1 MRNMSQIIEGVTTD
15 FIKQHNPLP
24 QESACSEQVV
34 DDVNDVLTI
43 ENTARQKG
51 AQLKLLT
58 DLPRLSMEI
67 LISNRDDIA
76 LVAPMDKSLVIK
88 PSDYSTEQKVKF
100 PLAIYQ
106 WSGRNEGVWEV
117 ITNPH
122 GAFYELAKRYK
133 ADISDK
139 EVSQLFMG
147 VKLRA
152 KVIQKCAIPYY
163 VAVDNGIFDVKNK
176 KLYPFSMDRVFTNK
190 IHTPLDFSVTNPHIY
205 FDEDGS
211 TLDVESWFQSL
222 GDSEFVLSILEVIQ
236 RACIPLAKHNKMCL
250 FYNTYGNNG
259 KGTIC
264 QLIRNLIGNSD
275 DVVNIPLSE
284 FSAEFGLA
292 NLPKATAI
300 VCDENDMGYIKGM
313 ANLKAVI
320 TGDSVTIKQ
329 KYQTAFDFSFN
340 GLVLECVNELP
351 RVDDKTKSFERR
363 LHIIP
368 FSASFT
374 SNERKYIKG
383 QFIYM
388 DCVKKYILKK
398 VLVDMEYRESFTETS
413 LTKSALSEYR
423 LYSNSV
429 HAFLEEILPRC
440 KWNLLPATDFLYE
453 IYKGWYRKTVPSGK
467 VIDRNDFIDGVKEYV
482 NSSLKE
488 NPSFEWEWTDD
499 TRSNGYIDP
508 TVREPLLL
516 EYQITTMATPMNIS
530 TNRPY
535 PNNLKLKYSG
545 LKRRKVVAVQGADD
559 DSDV

>member
-1 MRNMSQIIEGVTTD
+1 MKNMSQIIEGVTTD

-24 QESACSEQVV
+24 QESACSEKVV
-34 DDVNDVLTI
+34 DDINDFLTI

-51 AQLKLLT
+51 AQFKLLT
-58 DLPRLSMEI
+58 DLPRLAMEI
-67 LISNRDDIA
+67 LISNRADIA
-76 LVAPMDKSLVIK
+76 LVAPMDKSLSNK
-88 PSDYSTEQKVKF
+88 PSAYSTEQKIKF

-106 WSGRNEGVWEV
+106 CSGGNEGVWEV
-117 ITNPH
+117 INNPQ

-147 VKLRA
+147 VKLRG

-176 KLYPFSMDRVFTNK
+176 KLYPFSMDFVFTNK

-222 GDSEFVLSILEVIQ
+222 GDSEFVLNVLEVIQ

-264 QLIRNLIGNSD
+264 QLIRNLIGID
-275 DVVNIPLSE
+275 YVVSIQLSE
-284 FSAEFGLA
+284 FSEQFGLA

-329 KYQTAFDFSFN
+329 KYQTAFDFSFS

-368 FSASFT
+368 FTASFT
-374 SNERKYIKG
+374 GNERKYIKE

-429 HAFLEEILPRC
+429 YAFLEEILPRC

-467 VIDRNDFIDGVKEYV
+467 VIGRNDFIDGVKEYV

>member
-1 MRNMSQIIEGVTTD
+1 MG
-15 FIKQHNPLP
+15 
-24 QESACSEQVV
+24 
-34 DDVNDVLTI
+34 
-43 ENTARQKG
+43 
-51 AQLKLLT
+51 
-58 DLPRLSMEI
+58 
-67 LISNRDDIA
+67 SNH
-76 LVAPMDKSLVIK
+76 
-88 PSDYSTEQKVKF
+88 E
-100 PLAIYQ
+100 
-106 WSGRNEGVWEV
+106 
-117 ITNPH
+117 PH

-176 KLYPFSMDRVFTNK
+176 KLYPFSMDFVFTNK

-222 GDSEFVLSILEVIQ
+222 GDSEFVLNVLEVIQ

-467 VIDRNDFIDGVKEYV
+467 AIGRNDFIDGVKEYV

-488 NPSFEWEWTDD
+488 NPAFEWEWTDD

>member
-1 MRNMSQIIEGVTTD
+1 MRNTSQIIEGVTTD

-24 QESACSEQVV
+24 QESACSEKVV
-34 DDVNDVLTI
+34 DDINDVLTI

-51 AQLKLLT
+51 AQFKLLT
-58 DLPRLSMEI
+58 DLPRLAMEI
-67 LISNRDDIA
+67 LISNRADIA
-76 LVAPMDKSLVIK
+76 LVAPMDKSLSNK
-88 PSDYSTEQKVKF
+88 PSAYSTEQKIKF

-106 WSGRNEGVWEV
+106 WSGGNEGVWEI

-176 KLYPFSMDRVFTNK
+176 KLYPFSMDFVFTNK

-222 GDSEFVLSILEVIQ
+222 GDSEMVLSILEVIQ

-264 QLIRNLIGNSD
+264 QLIRNLIGID
-275 DVVNIPLSE
+275 YVVSIQLSE
-284 FSAEFGLA
+284 FSEQFGLA

-329 KYQTAFDFSFN
+329 KYQTAFDFSFS

-368 FSASFT
+368 FTASFT
-374 SNERKYIKG
+374 SNERKYIKE

-429 HAFLEEILPRC
+429 YAFLEEILPRC

-453 IYKGWYRKTVPSGK
+453 IYKVWYRKTVPSGK
-467 VIDRNDFIDGVKEYV
+467 VIGRNDFIDGIKEYV

-508 TVREPLLL
+508 TVREPLLI

>member
-1 MRNMSQIIEGVTTD
+1 
-15 FIKQHNPLP
+15 
-24 QESACSEQVV
+24 
-34 DDVNDVLTI
+34 
-43 ENTARQKG
+43 
-51 AQLKLLT
+51 
-58 DLPRLSMEI
+58 
-67 LISNRDDIA
+67 
-76 LVAPMDKSLVIK
+76 
-88 PSDYSTEQKVKF
+88 
-100 PLAIYQ
+100 
-106 WSGRNEGVWEV
+106 
-117 ITNPH
+117 
-122 GAFYELAKRYK
+122 
-133 ADISDK
+133 
-139 EVSQLFMG
+139 
-147 VKLRA
+147 
-152 KVIQKCAIPYY
+152 
-163 VAVDNGIFDVKNK
+163 
-176 KLYPFSMDRVFTNK
+176 MDRVFTNK

-222 GDSEFVLSILEVIQ
+222 GDSEFVLNVLEVIQ

-467 VIDRNDFIDGVKEYV
+467 AIGRNDFIDGVKEYV

-488 NPSFEWEWTDD
+488 NPAFEWEWTDD

-535 PNNLKLKYSG
+535 PNLKLKYSG

>member
-1 MRNMSQIIEGVTTD
+1 MSQIIEGVTTD

-24 QESACSEQVV
+24 QESACSEKVV
-34 DDVNDVLTI
+34 DDINDVLTI

-51 AQLKLLT
+51 AQFKLLT
-58 DLPRLSMEI
+58 DLPRLAMEI
-67 LISNRDDIA
+67 LISNRADIA
-76 LVAPMDKSLVIK
+76 LVAPMDKSLSNK
-88 PSDYSTEQKVKF
+88 PSAYSTEQKIKF

-106 WSGRNEGVWEV
+106 CSGGNEGVWEV
-117 ITNPH
+117 INNPQ

-147 VKLRA
+147 VKLRG

-176 KLYPFSMDRVFTNK
+176 KLYPFSMDFVFTNK

-222 GDSEFVLSILEVIQ
+222 GDSEFVLNVLEVIQ

-264 QLIRNLIGNSD
+264 QLIRNLIGID
-275 DVVNIPLSE
+275 YVVSIQLSE
-284 FSAEFGLA
+284 FSEQFGLA

-329 KYQTAFDFSFN
+329 KYQTAFDFSFS

-368 FSASFT
+368 FTASFT
-374 SNERKYIKG
+374 GNERKYIKE

-429 HAFLEEILPRC
+429 YAFLEEILPRC

-453 IYKGWYRKTVPSGK
+453 MYKAWYRKTVPSGK
-467 VIDRNDFIDGVKEYV
+467 AIGRNDFIDGVKEYV

-488 NPSFEWEWTDD
+488 NPAFEWEWTDD

>member
-1 MRNMSQIIEGVTTD
+1 MKNMSQIIEGVTTD

-24 QESACSEQVV
+24 QESACSEKVV
-34 DDVNDVLTI
+34 DDINDVLTI

-51 AQLKLLT
+51 AQFKLLT
-58 DLPRLSMEI
+58 DLPRLAMEI
-67 LISNRDDIA
+67 LISNRADIA
-76 LVAPMDKSLVIK
+76 LVAPMDKSLSNK
-88 PSDYSTEQKVKF
+88 PSAYSTEQKIKF

-106 WSGRNEGVWEV
+106 CSGGNEGVWEV
-117 ITNPH
+117 INNPQ

-147 VKLRA
+147 VKLRG

-176 KLYPFSMDRVFTNK
+176 KLYPFSMDFVFTNK

-222 GDSEFVLSILEVIQ
+222 GDSEFVLNVLEVIQ

-264 QLIRNLIGNSD
+264 QLIRNLIGID
-275 DVVNIPLSE
+275 YVVSIQLSE
-284 FSAEFGLA
+284 FSEQFGLA

-329 KYQTAFDFSFN
+329 KYQTAFDFSFS

-368 FSASFT
+368 FTASFT
-374 SNERKYIKG
+374 GNERKYIKE

-453 IYKGWYRKTVPSGK
+453 MYKAWYRKTVPSGK
-467 VIDRNDFIDGVKEYV
+467 AIGRNDFIDCVKEYV

-488 NPSFEWEWTDD
+488 NPAFEWEWTDY

>member
-163 VAVDNGIFDVKNK
+163 IAVDNGIFDVKNK

-329 KYQTAFDFSFN
+329 KYQTAF
-340 GLVLECVNELP
+340 
-351 RVDDKTKSFERR
+351 ERR

-467 VIDRNDFIDGVKEYV
+467 VIGRNDFIDGVKEYV

>member
-163 VAVDNGIFDVKNK
+163 VAVDNGIFDVKTKNSIH
-176 KLYPFSMDRVFTNK
+176 FRWTRVFHK
-190 IHTPLDFSVTNPHIY
+190 
-205 FDEDGS
+205 
-211 TLDVESWFQSL
+211 
-222 GDSEFVLSILEVIQ
+222 
-236 RACIPLAKHNKMCL
+236 
-250 FYNTYGNNG
+250 
-259 KGTIC
+259 
-264 QLIRNLIGNSD
+264 
-275 DVVNIPLSE
+275 
-284 FSAEFGLA
+284 
-292 NLPKATAI
+292 
-300 VCDENDMGYIKGM
+300 
-313 ANLKAVI
+313 
-320 TGDSVTIKQ
+320 
-329 KYQTAFDFSFN
+329 
-340 GLVLECVNELP
+340 
-351 RVDDKTKSFERR
+351 
-363 LHIIP
+363 
-368 FSASFT
+368 
-374 SNERKYIKG
+374 
-383 QFIYM
+383 
-388 DCVKKYILKK
+388 
-398 VLVDMEYRESFTETS
+398 
-413 LTKSALSEYR
+413 
-423 LYSNSV
+423 
-429 HAFLEEILPRC
+429 
-440 KWNLLPATDFLYE
+440 
-453 IYKGWYRKTVPSGK
+453 
-467 VIDRNDFIDGVKEYV
+467 
-482 NSSLKE
+482 
-488 NPSFEWEWTDD
+488 
-499 TRSNGYIDP
+499 
-508 TVREPLLL
+508 
-516 EYQITTMATPMNIS
+516 
-530 TNRPY
+530 
-535 PNNLKLKYSG
+535 
-545 LKRRKVVAVQGADD
+545 
-559 DSDV
+559 

>member
-1 MRNMSQIIEGVTTD
+1 M
-15 FIKQHNPLP
+15 
-24 QESACSEQVV
+24 
-34 DDVNDVLTI
+34 
-43 ENTARQKG
+43 
-51 AQLKLLT
+51 
-58 DLPRLSMEI
+58 
-67 LISNRDDIA
+67 
-76 LVAPMDKSLVIK
+76 
-88 PSDYSTEQKVKF
+88 
-100 PLAIYQ
+100 
-106 WSGRNEGVWEV
+106 
-117 ITNPH
+117 
-122 GAFYELAKRYK
+122 
-133 ADISDK
+133 
-139 EVSQLFMG
+139 
-147 VKLRA
+147 
-152 KVIQKCAIPYY
+152 
-163 VAVDNGIFDVKNK
+163 DNGIFDVKNK
-176 KLYPFSMDRVFTNK
+176 KLYPFSMDFVFTNK

-222 GDSEFVLSILEVIQ
+222 GDSEFVLNVLEVIQ

-329 KYQTAFDFSFN
+329 KYQTAFDFSFS

-368 FSASFT
+368 FTASFT
-374 SNERKYIKG
+374 GNERKYIKE

-467 VIDRNDFIDGVKEYV
+467 VIGRNDFIDGVKEYV

-488 NPSFEWEWTDD
+488 NPAFEWEWTDD

>member
-1 MRNMSQIIEGVTTD
+1 MKNMSQIIEGVTTD

-24 QESACSEQVV
+24 QESACSEKVV
-34 DDVNDVLTI
+34 DDINDVLTI

-51 AQLKLLT
+51 AQFKLLT
-58 DLPRLSMEI
+58 DLPRLAMEI
-67 LISNRDDIA
+67 LISNRADIA
-76 LVAPMDKSLVIK
+76 LVAPMDKSLSNK
-88 PSDYSTEQKVKF
+88 PSAYSTEQKIKF

-106 WSGRNEGVWEV
+106 CSGGNEGVWEV
-117 ITNPH
+117 INNPQ

-147 VKLRA
+147 VKLRG

-176 KLYPFSMDRVFTNK
+176 KLYPFSMDFVFTNK

-222 GDSEFVLSILEVIQ
+222 GDSEFVLNVLEVIQ

-264 QLIRNLIGNSD
+264 QLIRNLIGID
-275 DVVNIPLSE
+275 YVVSIQLSE
-284 FSAEFGLA
+284 FSEQFGLA

-329 KYQTAFDFSFN
+329 KYQTSFDFSFS

-368 FSASFT
+368 FTASFT
-374 SNERKYIKG
+374 GNERKYIKE

-429 HAFLEEILPRC
+429 YAFLEEILPRC

-453 IYKGWYRKTVPSGK
+453 MYKAWYRKTVPSGK
-467 VIDRNDFIDGVKEYV
+467 AIGRNDFIDGVKEYV

>member
-1 MRNMSQIIEGVTTD
+1 MKNMSQIIEGVTTD

-24 QESACSEQVV
+24 QESACSEKVV
-34 DDVNDVLTI
+34 DDINDVLTI

-51 AQLKLLT
+51 AQFKLLT
-58 DLPRLSMEI
+58 DLPRLAMEI
-67 LISNRDDIA
+67 LISNRADIA
-76 LVAPMDKSLVIK
+76 LVAPMDKSLSNK
-88 PSDYSTEQKVKF
+88 PSAYSTEQKIKI
-100 PLAIYQ
+100 PLVIYQ
-106 WSGRNEGVWEV
+106 CSGGNEGVWEV
-117 ITNPH
+117 INNPQ

-176 KLYPFSMDRVFTNK
+176 KLYPFSMDFVFTNK

-222 GDSEFVLSILEVIQ
+222 GDSEFVLSVLEVIQ

-264 QLIRNLIGNSD
+264 QLIRNLIGID
-275 DVVNIPLSE
+275 YVVSIQLSE
-284 FSAEFGLA
+284 FSEQFGLA

-329 KYQTAFDFSFN
+329 KYQTAFDFSFS

-368 FSASFT
+368 FTASFT
-374 SNERKYIKG
+374 GNERKYIKE

-429 HAFLEEILPRC
+429 YAFLEEILPRC

-453 IYKGWYRKTVPSGK
+453 IYKVWYRKTVPSGK
-467 VIDRNDFIDGVKEYV
+467 VIGRNDFIDGVKEYV

>member
-1 MRNMSQIIEGVTTD
+1 MKNMSQIIEGVTTD
-15 FIKQHNPLP
+15 FIEQHNPLP
-24 QESACSEQVV
+24 QESACSEQIV
-34 DDVNDVLTI
+34 DDINDVLTI

-51 AQLKLLT
+51 AQFKLLT
-58 DLPRLSMEI
+58 DLPRLAMEI

-76 LVAPMDKSLVIK
+76 LIAPMDKSLSNK
-88 PSDYSTEQKVKF
+88 PSAYSTEQRIKF

-106 WSGRNEGVWEV
+106 YGGGNEGVWEV

-122 GAFYELAKRYK
+122 GAFFELAKRYK

-147 VKLRA
+147 VKLMA

-176 KLYPFSMDRVFTNK
+176 NLYPFSMDFVFTNK
-190 IHTPLDFSVTNPHIY
+190 IHTPLDFSATNPHIY

-264 QLIRNLIGNSD
+264 QLIRNLIGID
-275 DVVNIPLSE
+275 YVVSIQLSE
-284 FSAEFGLA
+284 FSEQFGLA
-292 NLPKATAI
+292 NLPKSTAI

-329 KYQTAFDFSFN
+329 KYQTAFDFSFS

-368 FSASFT
+368 FTASFT
-374 SNERKYIKG
+374 GNERKYIKE

-429 HAFLEEILPRC
+429 YAFLEEILPRC

-453 IYKGWYRKTVPSGK
+453 MYKVWYRKTVPSGK
-467 VIDRNDFIDGVKEYV
+467 VIGRNDFIDGIKEYV

>member
-24 QESACSEQVV
+24 QESACSEKVV
-34 DDVNDVLTI
+34 DDINDVLTI

-51 AQLKLLT
+51 AQFKLLT
-58 DLPRLSMEI
+58 DLPRLAMEI
-67 LISNRDDIA
+67 LISNRADIA
-76 LVAPMDKSLVIK
+76 LVAPMDKSLSNK
-88 PSDYSTEQKVKF
+88 PSAYSTEQKIKF

-106 WSGRNEGVWEV
+106 CSGGNEGVWEV
-117 ITNPH
+117 INNPQ

-147 VKLRA
+147 VKLRG

-176 KLYPFSMDRVFTNK
+176 KLYPFSMDFVFTNK

-222 GDSEFVLSILEVIQ
+222 GDSEFVLNVLEVIQ

-264 QLIRNLIGNSD
+264 QFIRNLIGID
-275 DVVNIPLSE
+275 YVVSIQLSE
-284 FSAEFGLA
+284 FSEQFGLA

-329 KYQTAFDFSFN
+329 KYQTAFDFSFS

-368 FSASFT
+368 FTASFT
-374 SNERKYIKG
+374 GNERKYIKE

-429 HAFLEEILPRC
+429 YAFLEEILPRC

-467 VIDRNDFIDGVKEYV
+467 VIGRNDFIDGVKEFV

>member
-1 MRNMSQIIEGVTTD
+1 MKNMSQIIEGVTTD

-24 QESACSEQVV
+24 QESACSEKVV
-34 DDVNDVLTI
+34 DDINDVLTI

-51 AQLKLLT
+51 AQFKLLT
-58 DLPRLSMEI
+58 DLPRLAMEI
-67 LISNRDDIA
+67 LISNRADIA
-76 LVAPMDKSLVIK
+76 LVAPMDKSLSNK
-88 PSDYSTEQKVKF
+88 PSAYSTEQKIKF

-106 WSGRNEGVWEV
+106 CSGGNEGVWEV
-117 ITNPH
+117 INNPQ

-147 VKLRA
+147 VKLRG

-176 KLYPFSMDRVFTNK
+176 KLYPFSMDFVFTNK

-222 GDSEFVLSILEVIQ
+222 GDSEFVLNVLEVIQ

-264 QLIRNLIGNSD
+264 QLIRNLIGID
-275 DVVNIPLSE
+275 YVVSIQLSE
-284 FSAEFGLA
+284 FSEQFGLA

-329 KYQTAFDFSFN
+329 KYQTAFDFSFS

-368 FSASFT
+368 FTASFT
-374 SNERKYIKG
+374 GNERKYIKE

-467 VIDRNDFIDGVKEYV
+467 VIGRNDFIDGVKEYV

>member
-1 MRNMSQIIEGVTTD
+1 MKNMSQIIEGVTTD

-24 QESACSEQVV
+24 QESACSEKVV
-34 DDVNDVLTI
+34 DDINDVLTI

-51 AQLKLLT
+51 AQFKLLT
-58 DLPRLSMEI
+58 DLPRLAMEI
-67 LISNRDDIA
+67 LISNRADIA
-76 LVAPMDKSLVIK
+76 LVAPMDKSLSNK
-88 PSDYSTEQKVKF
+88 PSAYSTEQKIKF

-106 WSGRNEGVWEV
+106 CSGGNEGVWEV
-117 ITNPH
+117 INNPQ

-147 VKLRA
+147 VKLRG

-176 KLYPFSMDRVFTNK
+176 KLYPFSMDFVFTNK

-222 GDSEFVLSILEVIQ
+222 GDSEFVLNVLEVIQ

-264 QLIRNLIGNSD
+264 QLIRNLIGID
-275 DVVNIPLSE
+275 YVVSIQLSE
-284 FSAEFGLA
+284 FSEQFGLA

-329 KYQTAFDFSFN
+329 KYQTAFDFSFS

-368 FSASFT
+368 FTASFT
-374 SNERKYIKG
+374 GNERKYIKE

-429 HAFLEEILPRC
+429 YAFLEEILPRC

-453 IYKGWYRKTVPSGK
+453 MYKAWYRKTVPSGK
-467 VIDRNDFIDGVKEYV
+467 AIGRNDFIDGVKEYV

>member
-1 MRNMSQIIEGVTTD
+1 MKNMSQIIEGVTTD

-24 QESACSEQVV
+24 QESACSEKVV
-34 DDVNDVLTI
+34 DDINDFLTI

-51 AQLKLLT
+51 AQFKLLT
-58 DLPRLSMEI
+58 DLPRLAMEI
-67 LISNRDDIA
+67 LISNRADIA
-76 LVAPMDKSLVIK
+76 LVAPMDKSLSNK
-88 PSDYSTEQKVKF
+88 PSAYSTEQKIKF

-106 WSGRNEGVWEV
+106 CSGGNEGVWEV
-117 ITNPH
+117 INNPQ

-147 VKLRA
+147 VKLRG

-176 KLYPFSMDRVFTNK
+176 KLYPFSMDFVFTNK

-222 GDSEFVLSILEVIQ
+222 GDSEFVLNVLEVIQ

-264 QLIRNLIGNSD
+264 QLIRNLIGID
-275 DVVNIPLSE
+275 YVVSIQLSE
-284 FSAEFGLA
+284 FSEQFGLA

-329 KYQTAFDFSFN
+329 KYQTAFDFSFS

-368 FSASFT
+368 FTASFT
-374 SNERKYIKG
+374 GNERKYIKE

-429 HAFLEEILPRC
+429 YVFLEEILPRC

-467 VIDRNDFIDGVKEYV
+467 VIGRNDFIDGVKEYV

>member
-1 MRNMSQIIEGVTTD
+1 MKNMSQIIEGVTTD

-24 QESACSEQVV
+24 QESACSEKVV
-34 DDVNDVLTI
+34 DDINDFLTI

-51 AQLKLLT
+51 AQFKLLT
-58 DLPRLSMEI
+58 DLPRLAMEI
-67 LISNRDDIA
+67 LISNRADIA
-76 LVAPMDKSLVIK
+76 LVAPMDKSLSNK
-88 PSDYSTEQKVKF
+88 PSAYSTEQKIKF

-106 WSGRNEGVWEV
+106 WSGGNEGVWEV
-117 ITNPH
+117 INNPH

-176 KLYPFSMDRVFTNK
+176 KLYPFSMDFVFTNK

-264 QLIRNLIGNSD
+264 QLIRNLIGID
-275 DVVNIPLSE
+275 YVVSIQLSE
-284 FSAEFGLA
+284 FSEQFGLA

-329 KYQTAFDFSFN
+329 KYQTAFDFSFS

-429 HAFLEEILPRC
+429 YAFLEEILPRC

-467 VIDRNDFIDGVKEYV
+467 VIGRNDFIDGVKEYV

>member
-1 MRNMSQIIEGVTTD
+1 MKNMSQIIEGVTTD

-24 QESACSEQVV
+24 QESACSEKVV
-34 DDVNDVLTI
+34 DDINDVLTI

-51 AQLKLLT
+51 AQFKLLT
-58 DLPRLSMEI
+58 DLPRLAMEI
-67 LISNRDDIA
+67 LISNRADIA
-76 LVAPMDKSLVIK
+76 LVAPMDKSLSNK
-88 PSDYSTEQKVKF
+88 PSAYSTEQKIKF

-106 WSGRNEGVWEV
+106 CSGGNEGVWEV
-117 ITNPH
+117 INNPQ

-147 VKLRA
+147 VKLRG

-176 KLYPFSMDRVFTNK
+176 KLYPFSMDFVFTNK

-222 GDSEFVLSILEVIQ
+222 GDSEFVLNVLEVIQ

-264 QLIRNLIGNSD
+264 QLIRNLIGID
-275 DVVNIPLSE
+275 YVVSIQLSE
-284 FSAEFGLA
+284 FSEQFGLA

-329 KYQTAFDFSFN
+329 KYQTAFDFSFS

-368 FSASFT
+368 FTASFT
-374 SNERKYIKG
+374 GNERKYIKE

-429 HAFLEEILPRC
+429 YAFLEEILPRC

-453 IYKGWYRKTVPSGK
+453 MYKAWYRKTVPSGK
-467 VIDRNDFIDGVKEYV
+467 AIGRNDFIDGVKEYV

-488 NPSFEWEWTDD
+488 NPAFEWEWTDD

>member
-34 DDVNDVLTI
+34 DDINDVLTI

-51 AQLKLLT
+51 AQFKLLT
-58 DLPRLSMEI
+58 DLPRLAMEI
-67 LISNRDDIA
+67 LISNRADIA
-76 LVAPMDKSLVIK
+76 LIAPMDKSLSNK
-88 PSDYSTEQKVKF
+88 PSAYSTEQKIKF

-106 WSGRNEGVWEV
+106 CSGGNEGVWEV
-117 ITNPH
+117 INNPQ

-152 KVIQKCAIPYY
+152 KIIQKCAIPYY

-176 KLYPFSMDRVFTNK
+176 KLYPFSMDFVFTNK

-222 GDSEFVLSILEVIQ
+222 GDSEMVLSILEVIQ

-264 QLIRNLIGNSD
+264 QLIRNLIGID
-275 DVVNIPLSE
+275 YVVSIQLSE
-284 FSAEFGLA
+284 FSEQFGLA

-329 KYQTAFDFSFN
+329 KYQTAFDFSFS

-368 FSASFT
+368 FTASFT
-374 SNERKYIKG
+374 SNERKYIKE

-429 HAFLEEILPRC
+429 YAFLEEILPRC

-453 IYKGWYRKTVPSGK
+453 IYKVWYRKTVPSGK
-467 VIDRNDFIDGVKEYV
+467 VIGRNDFIDGIKEYV

-508 TVREPLLL
+508 TVREPLLI

-545 LKRRKVVAVQGADD
+545 LKRRKVVAVQGAEN